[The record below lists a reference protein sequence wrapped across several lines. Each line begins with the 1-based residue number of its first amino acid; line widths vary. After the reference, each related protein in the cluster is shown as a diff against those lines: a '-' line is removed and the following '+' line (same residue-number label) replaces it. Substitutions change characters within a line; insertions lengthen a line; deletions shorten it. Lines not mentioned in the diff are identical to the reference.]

1 MIMAVAKW
9 LLYIIGILLILMGI
23 MGYLGVP
30 YPALKDPVWHV
41 SLKIIVG
48 LIAIWGGTTVPE

>member
-1 MIMAVAKW
+1 MAVAKW

-30 YPALKDPVWHV
+30 YPALKDPVWQ
-41 SLKIIVG
+41 SALKIIVG
-48 LIAIWGGTTVPE
+48 LIAIWGGMAVPE

>member
-1 MIMAVAKW
+1 MAVAKW

-30 YPALKDPVWHV
+30 YPALKDPTWHV

-48 LIAIWGGTTVPE
+48 LIAIWGATKVPE